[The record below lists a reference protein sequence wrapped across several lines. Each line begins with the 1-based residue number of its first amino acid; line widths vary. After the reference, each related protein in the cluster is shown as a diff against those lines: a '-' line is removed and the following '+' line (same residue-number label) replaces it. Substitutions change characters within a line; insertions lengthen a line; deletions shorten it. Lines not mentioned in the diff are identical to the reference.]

1 MPQLLH
7 AGLQAALDRLAERHP
22 AGVRRAARNLVSG
35 TRSVP
40 LAEFA
45 AYCVAGPR
53 AAARPRRLQMY
64 RMLAL
69 ACVLA
74 AFALAAGSASAQQP
88 SGTSQQPAPTPPY
101 GPPITLEQA
110 KRVMAAAELEAAKNS
125 WQVAVTILDSGGNM
139 VMFRAGFKRAIGL
152 LAERWANPTSCRRT
166 SRRLSARRRRK
177 RALSRGCLCSTPRA
191 GQPAAPS

>member
-22 AGVRRAARNLVSG
+22 AGVRRAARNLSIRHPVG
-35 TRSVP
+35 WPNLP
-40 LAEFA
+40 LI
-45 AYCVAGPR
+45 VGRGR
-53 AAARPRRLQMY
+53 AQRRARGGLQMS

-110 KRVMAAAELEAAKNS
+110 KRVMAAAELEAAG
-125 WQVAVTILDSGGNM
+125 D
-139 VMFRAGFKRAIGL
+139 
-152 LAERWANPTSCRRT
+152 
-166 SRRLSARRRRK
+166 
-177 RALSRGCLCSTPRA
+177 
-191 GQPAAPS
+191 

>member
-7 AGLQAALDRLAERHP
+7 AGLQVALDRLAERHP
-22 AGVRRAARNLVSG
+22 AGVRRAARILVSG

-53 AAARPRRLQMY
+53 AAARPRGLQMS

-88 SGTSQQPAPTPPY
+88 SGTSQQPA
-101 GPPITLEQA
+101 
-110 KRVMAAAELEAAKNS
+110 S
-125 WQVAVTILDSGGNM
+125 
-139 VMFRAGFKRAIGL
+139 RARAST
-152 LAERWANPTSCRRT
+152 APRSSACR
-166 SRRLSARRRRK
+166 
-177 RALSRGCLCSTPRA
+177 
-191 GQPAAPS
+191 